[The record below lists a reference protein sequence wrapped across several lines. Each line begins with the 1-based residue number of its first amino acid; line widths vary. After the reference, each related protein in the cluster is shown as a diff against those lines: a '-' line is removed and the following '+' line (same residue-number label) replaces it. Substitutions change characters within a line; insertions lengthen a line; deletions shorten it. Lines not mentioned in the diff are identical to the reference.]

1 MTGAI
6 VEKMITGDIARRG
19 GDRNFMKNCLL
30 MLALFGPAA
39 QAWAIDMNGF
49 KGTPIAQLAADE
61 KKAFHTA
68 LVQVLNQV
76 PDRSSVDWK
85 APRTKLASRI
95 TPVKSFDEGQLRCR
109 ETLIEANAQT
119 GQHHGTNVF
128 CRNVK
133 GEWQFRKPVSK
144 AGVKK

>member
-1 MTGAI
+1 
-6 VEKMITGDIARRG
+6 
-19 GDRNFMKNCLL
+19 
-30 MLALFGPAA
+30 
-39 QAWAIDMNGF
+39 MNSF

-85 APRTKLASRI
+85 APRTKLATRI
-95 TPVKSFDEGQLRCR
+95 TPVKSFDVGQLRCR
-109 ETLIEANAQT
+109 ETLIEANAQN
-119 GQHHGTNVF
+119 GQHHGTHVF

-133 GEWQFRKPVSK
+133 GEWHFRKPVAK
-144 AGVKK
+144 AGAKK

>member
-1 MTGAI
+1 
-6 VEKMITGDIARRG
+6 
-19 GDRNFMKNCLL
+19 MKNYLI

-49 KGTPIAQLAADE
+49 KGTPIAQLSADE

-76 PDRSSVDWK
+76 PDRASVDWK
-85 APRTKLASRI
+85 APRTKFASRI

-109 ETLIEANAQT
+109 ETLIESSAQK
-119 GQHHGTNVF
+119 GQHHATHVF

-133 GEWQFRKPVSK
+133 GEWQFRKPVAK
-144 AGVKK
+144 AAEKKK

>member
-1 MTGAI
+1 
-6 VEKMITGDIARRG
+6 
-19 GDRNFMKNCLL
+19 
-30 MLALFGPAA
+30 
-39 QAWAIDMNGF
+39 
-49 KGTPIAQLAADE
+49 LAADE

-76 PDRSSVDWK
+76 PDRASVDWK
-85 APRTKLASRI
+85 ASRTKLASRI

-109 ETLIEANAQT
+109 ETLIESNAQK
-119 GQHHGTNVF
+119 GQHHGTYVF

-144 AGVKK
+144 AAEKKK